1 MTHVQPSDDKGD
13 GQDSIDNLD
22 DGIDNRDV
30 GVDNVDDGID
40 DGIHNL
46 DGLAVAAGTR
56 KSDSKSFKSGKPKS
70 ALSPSAALR
79 HKGPHPN
86 HEVQEVHQMHQ
97 MHQSLSPSPAPDERR
112 RRFDLL
118 HTVLAR
124 GHKGPHPSHEVQEVH
139 EMHQMHQSSQ
149 LSRNQRTLS
158 SPHGLSDSESLSPRG
173 GGDGMGSRGALFS
186 TSFPQPPTLD
196 APQRDAFSDDKGRA
210 GGEERSS
217 EHMERE
223 HMERE
228 APPSSSLLSSLKSR
242 DPSDWWQEGADEA
255 YMYASYDEG
264 ARRGPSSSRP
274 TSSRAFCVPSAS
286 NSDASNMRERDATN
300 TDKTSVAPW
309 VSKRV
314 RGDDRPPHKAQV
326 AIARG
331 GKEGKEALA
340 HESLPMLRTPTVRGF
355 A

>member
-40 DGIHNL
+40 DG
-46 DGLAVAAGTR
+46 
-56 KSDSKSFKSGKPKS
+56 
-70 ALSPSAALR
+70 SAALR
-79 HKGPHPN
+79 HKGPHPS

-158 SPHGLSDSESLSPRG
+158 SPHGLSDFESLSPRG